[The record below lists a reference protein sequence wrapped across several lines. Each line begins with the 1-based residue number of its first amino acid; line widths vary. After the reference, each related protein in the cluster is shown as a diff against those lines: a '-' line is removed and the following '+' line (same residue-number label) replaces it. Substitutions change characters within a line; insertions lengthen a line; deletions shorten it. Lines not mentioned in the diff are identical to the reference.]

1 MNNEDE
7 NHVNEQKQIFEPD
20 EENLINENQ
29 DKEHKDIMLSKVEGA
44 VNNMIQKE
52 NNISV
57 NNTDT
62 Q

>member
-1 MNNEDE
+1 MNNDNE
-7 NHVNEQKQIFEPD
+7 NQVNEEEQIFEPAD
-20 EENLINENQ
+20 ENLKNENK

-57 NNTDT
+57 NITDT